1 MSLRFYNSFSK
12 KVEDFIP
19 LVKNEVKIYTC
30 GPTIYNYA
38 HIGNFRAYV
47 FDDVLVRYLRFKG
60 FKVTH
65 VMNLTD
71 VDDKTIRCSREK
83 GQSLK
88 EYTNF
93 YARAFLDDMHTLN
106 INKPDIM
113 PRATAEID
121 AMVNLI
127 TALLDKDYAYRNY
140 RGDIYFRIS
149 SFDDYG
155 KMAGIEQEK
164 LKENADKRLNDSDE
178 YDKDNVFDFALWKA
192 WDEADGDVFWD
203 TKIGK
208 GRPGWHIE
216 CSAMASKYLGQPFD
230 IHAGGIDLIFPHHT
244 NEIAQAECAYDKKF
258 CNYWM
263 HNGFLLIDGKKM
275 SKSLGNFYTLRDLTE
290 KGYSPDCIRYELVKA
305 HYRQDL
311 DFKENNMEANAKSLK
326 KLKDFAFR
334 LSQNNRYGD
343 DSELGQKFADELR
356 TAFTDAMDDD
366 LNTPNGL
373 AAIFDFMN
381 KVNKEESEFNSKDAG
396 VILKTFIEITD
407 VLGFNVHVRKEN
419 LSGEALDLFNRRC
432 EARKNKDWALAD
444 ELKKRLADLDYAVKD
459 TPEGSFWEKM

>member
-12 KVEDFIP
+12 KVEDFVP
-19 LVKNEVKIYTC
+19 LVENEVKIYTC

-71 VDDKTIRCSREK
+71 VDDKTIRSSREK

-88 EYTNF
+88 EYTDF
-93 YARAFLDDMHTLN
+93 YARAFLDDMHALN

-113 PRATAEID
+113 PRATGEID
-121 AMVNLI
+121 VMVNLI
-127 TALLDKDYAYRNY
+127 STLLEKDYAYRNY

-149 SFDDYG
+149 SFEDYG
-155 KMAGIEQEK
+155 KMAGIEQEN

-192 WDEADGDVFWD
+192 WDEEDGDVFWE

-258 CNYWM
+258 CNYWL

-275 SKSLGNFYTLRDLTE
+275 SKSLGNFFTLRDLLK
-290 KGYSPDCIRYELVKA
+290 KGYTADSIRYELVKA
-305 HYRQDL
+305 HYRQEL
-311 DFKENNMEANAKSLK
+311 DFQEKNMEANIKSLK
-326 KLKDFAFR
+326 RLKDFAFR
-334 LSQNNRYGD
+334 LSQNNRAG
-343 DSELGQKFADELR
+343 ENNKLGQSFADELK
-356 TAFTDAMDDD
+356 ANFISAMDDD

-381 KVNKEESEFNSKDAG
+381 KVNKEETKLNSLDAS
-396 VILKTFIEITD
+396 VILKTFIDITD
-407 VLGFNVHVRKEN
+407 VLGFNVHVRKES

-444 ELKKRLADLDYAVKD
+444 ELKARLADLDYAVKD

>member
-1 MSLRFYNSFSK
+1 MSLRFYNSFTK
-12 KVEDFIP
+12 QVEDFVP
-19 LVKNEVKIYTC
+19 LVENTVKIYTC

-71 VDDKTIRCSREK
+71 VDDKTIRCSVEK

-88 EYTNF
+88 EYTDF

-113 PRATAEID
+113 PRATGEID
-121 AMVNLI
+121 AMVHLI
-127 TALLDKDYAYRNY
+127 SLLLEKNHAYRNY

-149 SFDDYG
+149 SFENYG
-155 KMAGIEQEK
+155 KMAGIEQDK

-192 WDEADGDVFWD
+192 WDEADGNVFWE
-203 TKIGK
+203 TEIGK

-216 CSAMASKYLGQPFD
+216 CSAMAAKYLGQPFD
-230 IHAGGIDLIFPHHT
+230 IHAGGVDLIFPHHT
-244 NEIAQAECAYDKKF
+244 NEIAQSECAYDKKF
-258 CNYWM
+258 CNYWL

-275 SKSLGNFYTLRDLTE
+275 SKSLGNFFTLRDLLN
-290 KGYSPDCIRYELVKA
+290 KGYSADCIRYELVKA
-305 HYRQDL
+305 HYRQEV
-311 DFKENNMEANAKSLK
+311 DFKESNMEPNAKSLK
-326 KLKDFAFR
+326 RLKDFALR
-334 LSQNNRYGD
+334 LSQNGK
-343 DSELGQKFADELR
+343 SGKSGELGKKLANELKNNFI
-356 TAFTDAMDDD
+356 AAMDDD
-366 LNTPNGL
+366 LNTPNAL
-373 AAIFDFMN
+373 ASIFEFMT
-381 KVNKEESEFNSKDAG
+381 KINKEEEQLTSGDTEI
-396 VILKTFIEITD
+396 ILKTFIEIIN
-407 VLGFNVHVRKEN
+407 VLGFNVHVRKEA
-419 LSGEALDLFNRRC
+419 LTGEALDLFNRRC

-444 ELKKRLADLDYAVKD
+444 ELKAKLADLDYAVKD

>member
-12 KVEDFIP
+12 EVELFVP
-19 LVKNEVKIYTC
+19 LVDNEIKIYTC
-30 GPTIYNYA
+30 GPTIYNYS
-38 HIGNFRAYV
+38 HIGNFRAFV

-71 VDDKTIRCSREK
+71 VDDKTIKFSREQGK
-83 GQSLK
+83 SLK
-88 EYTNF
+88 EYTDF

-113 PRATAEID
+113 PRATGEIES
-121 AMVNLI
+121 MVNLI
-127 TALLDKDYAYRNY
+127 SSLLEKGYAYRNY

-149 SFDDYG
+149 SFEDYG
-155 KMAGIEQEK
+155 KMAGIEQK
-164 LKENADKRLNDSDE
+164 NLKENADKRLNDSDE

-192 WDEADGDVFWD
+192 WDESDGDVFWD

-258 CNYWM
+258 CNYWL
-263 HNGFLLIDGKKM
+263 HNGHLFVNGKKM
-275 SKSLGNFYTLRDLTE
+275 SKSAGNFFTLRDLLK
-290 KGYSPDCIRYELVKA
+290 KGYSAEAIRYELIKA
-305 HYRQDL
+305 HYRQEI
-311 DFKENNMEANAKSLK
+311 DFKESNMEANAKVLK
-326 KLKDFAFR
+326 RFKDFAFR
-334 LSQNNRYGD
+334 MSQNSVAGTGD
-343 DSELGQKFADELR
+343 GLGLEFSEELHKR
-356 TAFTDAMDDD
+356 FTLAMDDD

-373 AAIFDFMN
+373 AVIFDFMN
-381 KVNKEESEFNSKDAG
+381 KVNKEEQRLTSADTEK
-396 VILKTFIEITD
+396 ILKSFIDIID
-407 VLGFNVHVRKEN
+407 VFGFTVHVRKEN
-419 LSGEALDLFNRRC
+419 LTGEALDLFTRRC

-444 ELKKRLADLDYAVKD
+444 ELKARLADLDYSVKD
-459 TPEGSFWEKM
+459 TPEGSIWEKM

>member
-1 MSLRFYNSFSK
+1 MSLRFYNSYSK
-12 KVEDFIP
+12 KVEDFVP
-19 LVKNEVKIYTC
+19 LKNNEVKIYTC

-60 FKVTH
+60 FHVTH

-71 VDDKTIRCSREK
+71 VDDKTIRCSGEK
-83 GQSLK
+83 GQSLR
-88 EYTNF
+88 EYTDF
-93 YARAFLDDMHTLN
+93 YARAFLDDMHALN

-113 PRATAEID
+113 PRATGEID

-149 SFDDYG
+149 SFEDYG
-155 KMAGIEQEK
+155 KMAGIDQEN

-192 WDEADGDVFWD
+192 WDEADGDVFWE

-275 SKSLGNFYTLRDLTE
+275 SKSLGNFFTLRDLLN
-290 KGYSPDCIRYELVKA
+290 KGYSSDCIRYELVKA

-311 DFKENNMEANAKSLK
+311 DFKENNMEANSKALK
-326 KLKDFAFR
+326 RLKDFAFR
-334 LSQNNRYGD
+334 LSQNNRYGEND
-343 DSELGQKFADELR
+343 DKGQKFADELK
-356 TAFTDAMDDD
+356 TNFVAAMDDD

-381 KVNKEESEFNSKDAG
+381 KVNKEEATLNSKDAAI
-396 VILKTFIEITD
+396 ILKSFIDISD

-444 ELKKRLADLDYAVKD
+444 ELKARLADLDYAVKD